1 MAQSAIRL
9 KLLHVIANG
18 IFVVVNGRFSHSLIV
33 HTDEMVWILVLIS
46 VPLTIISLAVED
58 VKETLQLGPVLQG
71 ETETVT
77 VVRTHKVVE
86 SLELLERAV
95 GDDDVYG
102 PEDKQRKVVAVQDAL
117 DEGADGGQFQ
127 EVEFDLEV
135 VLSSD
140 VT

>member
-1 MAQSAIRL
+1 
-9 KLLHVIANG
+9 
-18 IFVVVNGRFSHSLIV
+18 
-33 HTDEMVWILVLIS
+33 MVWILVLVA

-58 VKETLQLGPVLQG
+58 VKETLQLGPVLHG

-77 VVRTHKVVE
+77 VVRTHKVME
-86 SLELLERAV
+86 SLELLERTV

-117 DEGADGGQFQ
+117 DEGAYGGQFQ